1 MQISP
6 IKTEIF
12 LKRHNLIKFIS
23 NHIPHIPEKAIVVIT
38 SKIVALSEGRVVPF
52 RNIAQKEKLI
62 KEESEW
68 AVRTKYVWAT
78 LKDGALVASA
88 GIDESNA
95 DGKLIL
101 LPKNSMKAARYIR
114 RELMKTYK
122 LKDLGVLIT
131 DSRVMPLRAGV
142 LGIALGYDGFKGLRD
157 YRGKNDIYGRKLK
170 YTQTNV
176 ADSLATASTLVM
188 GEGKE
193 RYPLGLILEA
203 PIEFSNKRTKNELKI
218 AVEDDMYSP
227 LFKTF
232 PNNKNI

>member
-1 MQISP
+1 MQITP
-6 IKTEIF
+6 IKTEVF
-12 LKRHNLIKFIS
+12 LENQNLIDFIIS
-23 NHIPHIPEKAIVVIT
+23 YIPHIPEKSVVVIT

-52 RNIAQKEKLI
+52 QSIAQKEKLI
-62 KEESEW
+62 REESEW
-68 AVRTKYVWAT
+68 AMKTKYVWAT

-101 LPKNSMKAARYIR
+101 LPRNSMKAAQYIR
-114 RELMKTYK
+114 RELMKRNK
-122 LKDLGVLIT
+122 LQDLGVLIT

-142 LGIALGYDGFKGLRD
+142 LGIALGYAGFKGLRD
-157 YRGKNDIYGRKLK
+157 YRGKKDIYGRKLK

-176 ADSLATASTLVM
+176 ADSLATTSTLVM

-193 RYPLGLILEA
+193 QYPLGLILEA
-203 PIEFSNKRTKNELKI
+203 PLEFSNKLVKNELKI
-218 AVEDDMYSP
+218 SVEDDMYSP

-232 PNNKNI
+232 PDNKNI